1 MDWETVRSTFKQV
14 WGYDDFR
21 PPQGEVIA
29 NLLARQD
36 SMIVLAT
43 GSGKSICFQLPALL
57 QNGLTLVISPL
68 LSLIEDQVKDLQ
80 SRNLAAAALHSSLSN
95 LDRKQVF
102 RSIPSLR
109 LLYLSP
115 ETLLSKSVWERLSDP
130 DLAIVGMMIDEAH
143 CLGQW
148 GDSFRPDYRRL
159 GVVRSALMAHKPAS
173 HGKMAI
179 AAFTA
184 TADPKTQSAVTSCL
198 KLHKPQV
205 IRTSPYR
212 SHLSL
217 NVAIAWTMAGR
228 KSQTLKF
235 IQAERGKSGL
245 IYVRSRRETEELA
258 QWLRAESFNTCAYHG
273 GLPSS
278 ERREI
283 ERKWLCGIYPF
294 VIATSAFGLGINK
307 PDVRWIIHYHSPLTL
322 SEYIQEVGRAG
333 RDGKYAKAL
342 MLVSEPTGIL
352 DSSDRNRQD
361 FFLQEQYKLRYKAQ
375 MLIPKLPPRGKYE
388 EVSRSFPEAAIAL
401 GLLHSLGKLIWHNPF
416 EYQILNSKTELPD
429 YDRTALDQMQNYIS
443 SKSCRWAFLMS
454 AFGFSQEAKSL
465 KCGICD
471 RCLKFNS

>member
-36 SMIVLAT
+36 SMVVLAT

-57 QNGLTLVISPL
+57 QDGLTIVVSPL

-80 SRNLAAAALHSSLSN
+80 NRNLAAAALHSSLST
-95 LDRKQVF
+95 LDRQQVLRNF
-102 RSIPSLR
+102 SRLR
-109 LLYLSP
+109 LLYISP
-115 ETLLSKSVWERLSDP
+115 ETLLSKPVWEKLSNP
-130 DLAIVGMMIDEAH
+130 DLVIVGMMIDEAH

-173 HGKMAI
+173 HGNMAI

-184 TADPKTQSAVTSCL
+184 TADPKNQSDLKSCL
-198 KLHKPQV
+198 KLKNPQV
-205 IRTSPYR
+205 ISTSPYR
-212 SHLSL
+212 ANLSL

-228 KSQTLKF
+228 KSQALKF
-235 IQAERGKSGL
+235 IQSFRSQSGL
-245 IYVRSRRETEELA
+245 VYVRSRRDTEKLA
-258 QWLRAESFNTCAYHG
+258 QWFKDQSFTTCAYHG

-278 ERREI
+278 EKRAI
-283 ERKWLCGIYPF
+283 ERRWQTGAYPF
-294 VIATSAFGLGINK
+294 VVCTSAFGLGINK
-307 PDVRWIIHYHSPLTL
+307 ADVRWVLHYQSPLTL

-333 RDGKYAKAL
+333 RDQKNAKAL

-352 DSSDRNRQD
+352 DPSDRTRQTY
-361 FFLQEQYKLRYKAQ
+361 FVQEQQKLRHQAQ
-375 MLIPKLPPRGKYE
+375 ILIPKLPQRGKYA
-388 EVSRSFPEAAIAL
+388 EVSRLFPDAAIAL
-401 GLLHSLGKLIWHNPF
+401 GLLHSHGKLIWHDPF
-416 EYQILNSKTELPD
+416 EYQILSTKPDLPS
-429 YDRTALDQMQNYIS
+429 YDRTALDQMQSYIS
-443 SKSCRWAFLMS
+443 TNSCRWSFLM
-454 AFGFSQEAKSL
+454 ATYGFNQEAKGL

-471 RCLKFNS
+471 RCLKVRQ

>member
-217 NVAIAWTMAGR
+217 NVAIAWTIAGR

-294 VIATSAFGLGINK
+294 VIATSAFGLATNIQYGIQ
-307 PDVRWIIHYHSPLTL
+307 I
-322 SEYIQEVGRAG
+322 
-333 RDGKYAKAL
+333 
-342 MLVSEPTGIL
+342 MLVNNES
-352 DSSDRNRQD
+352 NRIRKS
-361 FFLQEQYKLRYKAQ
+361 FK
-375 MLIPKLPPRGKYE
+375 
-388 EVSRSFPEAAIAL
+388 SRASR
-401 GLLHSLGKLIWHNPF
+401 
-416 EYQILNSKTELPD
+416 
-429 YDRTALDQMQNYIS
+429 RTIN
-443 SKSCRWAFLMS
+443 
-454 AFGFSQEAKSL
+454 
-465 KCGICD
+465 
-471 RCLKFNS
+471 